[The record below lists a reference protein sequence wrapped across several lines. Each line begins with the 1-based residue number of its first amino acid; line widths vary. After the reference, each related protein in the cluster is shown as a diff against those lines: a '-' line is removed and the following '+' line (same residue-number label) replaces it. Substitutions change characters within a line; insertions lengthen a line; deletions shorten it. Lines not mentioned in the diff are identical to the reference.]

1 MMLGLFFYPLLVV
14 IVLSLFSPPY
24 CCLGLSSSSSS
35 SLSSSS
41 SSQIKD
47 VRFRCGKPDDEPIIA
62 FTMAKELMNP
72 LGISHKNFV
81 VAEDITTG
89 KRLGWAQIRPLG
101 PFGVDPAVYDSSPGS
116 ISAQTTTPEDSMESD
131 IDDMIWDEFD
141 DDTTV
146 DFPNFWSTLPWS
158 KEYRLAMSSAK
169 ERRERRDQMVVEEQ
183 KKIERQPPSP
193 QIWELASVYVIPERR
208 SEGIGRNIV
217 RSILL
222 QHRQLRRN
230 NRGGSAQKEGRR
242 AGGCE
247 GGDDVYALTL
257 SRTVDWYS
265 SLGFAVA
272 EGIPKP
278 MEFEVAAGNVL
289 TKLMGN
295 QLVCLHLPFDQIE
308 EEEQDRK

>member
-24 CCLGLSSSSSS
+24 CCLGLSSSSS

-141 DDTTV
+141 DDMTV

-193 QIWELASVYVIPERR
+193 QIWELASVYVIPGRR

-230 NRGGSAQKEGRR
+230 NK
-242 AGGCE
+242 